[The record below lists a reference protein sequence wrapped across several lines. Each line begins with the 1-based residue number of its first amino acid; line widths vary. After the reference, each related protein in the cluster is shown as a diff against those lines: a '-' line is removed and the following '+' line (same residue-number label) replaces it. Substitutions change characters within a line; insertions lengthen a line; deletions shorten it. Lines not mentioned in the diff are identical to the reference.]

1 MKRILSLILCIA
13 LTAGLL
19 AGCGIDP
26 GVTTP
31 TGDALVLEGQ
41 DPASIGP
48 QQEVVIQE
56 FSMCYY
62 PDRSMNPLTC
72 NDFTNRALFSLMY
85 QGLFAADANY
95 EVTPILCKQW
105 QVRRWLTRQT
115 R

>member
-72 NDFTNRALFSLMY
+72 RCSWHTRKRHGQFGGYPD
-85 QGLFAADANY
+85 
-95 EVTPILCKQW
+95 
-105 QVRRWLTRQT
+105 RW
-115 R
+115 